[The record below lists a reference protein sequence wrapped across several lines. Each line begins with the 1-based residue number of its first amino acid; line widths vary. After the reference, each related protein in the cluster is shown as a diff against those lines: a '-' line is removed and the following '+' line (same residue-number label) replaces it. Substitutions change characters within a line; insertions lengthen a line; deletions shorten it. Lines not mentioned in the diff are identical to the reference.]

1 MILFLC
7 TELQKINDQNEQLLL
22 STSTPTK
29 NKLDDGILVTHFSGW
44 QNGTFKFFS

>member
-7 TELQKINDQNEQLLL
+7 TELLKIMIKISNYCF
-22 STSTPTK
+22 STSTPTT
-29 NKLDDGILVTHFSGW
+29 NKLDDGIQVTHFSGW